1 MFFVVA
7 VVKQRPAST
16 EPAVPRASSSGLFN
30 LIHGSFSS
38 RKVARQYPVLA
49 GIHRATDGALCGVLI
64 AVLIMTALSLH
75 SRHLWIVAY
84 RQLETTRDLTQ
95 KLKSSTAMLEQHLL
109 KRASLPLSMVRT
121 NAEQL
126 HYLDDPETISS
137 SNTVHSDD
145 NSILERFVSYPVN
158 YGY

>member
-1 MFFVVA
+1 MAAVLKPRPVVSEP
-7 VVKQRPAST
+7 VVPLAR
-16 EPAVPRASSSGLFN
+16 SSGLFR
-30 LIHGSFSS
+30 LIHGSFSP

-49 GIHRATDGALCGVLI
+49 GLHRATDGALWGVLV
-64 AVLIMTALSLH
+64 AVTIMSALSLH

-84 RQLETTRDLTQ
+84 KQLETTRDLTQ

-121 NAEQL
+121 NADQL
-126 HYLDDPETISS
+126 HYLDNPETVTSPQNDLEADSS
-137 SNTVHSDD
+137 LLD
-145 NSILERFVSYPVN
+145 RFSSYPVN

>member
-1 MFFVVA
+1 MVA
-7 VVKQRPAST
+7 VVKPRLTFS
-16 EPAVPRASSSGLFN
+16 EPVVPLTRSSGFFR
-30 LIHGSFSS
+30 LIQGSFSS
-38 RKVARQYPVLA
+38 RKVARQYPLLA
-49 GIHRATDGALCGVLI
+49 GLHRATDGALWGVLL
-64 AVLIMTALSLH
+64 AVLIMSALSLH

-84 RQLETTRDLTQ
+84 KQLETTRDLTH

-126 HYLDDPETISS
+126 HYLDNPETVVTSS
-137 SNTVHSDD
+137 SLHAND
-145 NSILERFVSYPVN
+145 NRFLERFGSYPVN

>member
-1 MFFVVA
+1 M
-7 VVKQRPAST
+7 KQSLGVSESVITP
-16 EPAVPRASSSGLFN
+16 ASSSGLFR

-38 RKVARQYPVLA
+38 RRVARQYPVLA
-49 GIHRATDGALCGVLI
+49 GLHRATDGALWGVLV
-64 AVLIMTALSLH
+64 AVLIMSGLSLH

-84 RQLETTRDLTQ
+84 KQLETTRDLTQ

-121 NAEQL
+121 NADQL
-126 HYLDDPETISS
+126 HYLENPGTISS
-137 SNTVHSDD
+137 PKSIHSGE
-145 NSILERFVSYPVN
+145 SSLWERFDSYPVN

>member
-1 MFFVVA
+1 MVA
-7 VVKQRPAST
+7 VEKPRPAAC
-16 EPAVPRASSSGLFN
+16 EPVVPPARSAGLFR

-49 GIHRATDGALCGVLI
+49 GLHRATDGALWGVLV
-64 AVLIMTALSLH
+64 AVLIVSALSLH

-84 RQLETTRDLTQ
+84 KQLETTRDLTQ

-121 NAEQL
+121 NADQL
-126 HYLDDPETISS
+126 HYLENPETIISPKNINSDESS
-137 SNTVHSDD
+137 
-145 NSILERFVSYPVN
+145 LWERFGSSPVN
-158 YGY
+158 FGY

>member
-1 MFFVVA
+1 MVA
-7 VVKQRPAST
+7 VVKRRPGVS
-16 EPAVPRASSSGLFN
+16 EPVVPLARSSGLFR
-30 LIHGSFSS
+30 LIHGSFSP

-49 GIHRATDGALCGVLI
+49 GLHRATDGALWGVLV
-64 AVLIMTALSLH
+64 AVTIMSALSLH

-84 RQLETTRDLTQ
+84 KQLETTRDLTQ

-121 NAEQL
+121 NADQL
-126 HYLDDPETISS
+126 HYLDNPETVTSPQNDLEADSS
-137 SNTVHSDD
+137 LLD
-145 NSILERFVSYPVN
+145 RFSSYPVN

>member
-1 MFFVVA
+1 MVA
-7 VVKQRPAST
+7 VARQRPASI
-16 EPAVPRASSSGLFN
+16 EPAIPRASSSGLFN

-49 GIHRATDGALCGVLI
+49 GLHRATDGALCGVLI
-64 AVLIMTALSLH
+64 AVLIMSALSLH

-126 HYLDDPETISS
+126 HYLDNPETVSS
-137 SNTVHSDD
+137 SGNV
-145 NSILERFVSYPVN
+145 NSGNNGLLERFSSYPVN

>member
-1 MFFVVA
+1 MLVA
-7 VVKQRPAST
+7 VSIM
-16 EPAVPRASSSGLFN
+16 SG
-30 LIHGSFSS
+30 
-38 RKVARQYPVLA
+38 
-49 GIHRATDGALCGVLI
+49 
-64 AVLIMTALSLH
+64 LSLH

-84 RQLETTRDLTQ
+84 RQLEATRDLTQ

-126 HYLDDPETISS
+126 HYFDNPETVVTSS
-137 SNTVHSDD
+137 SLHTND
-145 NSILERFVSYPVN
+145 NRFLERFGSYPVN